1 MDKILRNILVEIE
14 NAGYE
19 AYLVGGYVRDY
30 LLGIK
35 SLDVDI
41 CTNALPKDL
50 HKLFPNNNNAN
61 NYGGFNLQ
69 IKNYNT
75 LFNGFIIKE
84 IEK

>member
-1 MDKILRNILVEIE
+1 MDKILKNILKKIE
-14 NAGYE
+14 NAGFE

-50 HKLFPNNNNAN
+50 HKLFQKSSSVN
-61 NYGGFNLQ
+61 NYGGFNLK

-75 LFNGFIIKE
+75 LKE
-84 IEK
+84 SQ